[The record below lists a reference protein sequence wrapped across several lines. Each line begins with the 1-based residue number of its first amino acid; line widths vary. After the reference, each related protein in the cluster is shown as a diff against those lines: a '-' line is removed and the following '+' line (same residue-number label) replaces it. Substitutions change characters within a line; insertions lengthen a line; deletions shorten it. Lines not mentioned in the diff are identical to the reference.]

1 MKSTTPPLRHSEG
14 RGLAHRAACLLASLA
29 LVAGLVPA
37 VALAD
42 PTPRDDPSVTV
53 VGTPGAA
60 TLYVNTFGA
69 EARDASGSAAIGK
82 LCNLTF
88 IGPYRF
94 NIAGNTVVR
103 GKYDADHLEQRVH
116 SDTAAEALLTPPADI
131 ESIKVGGFDGSSPRT
146 NSSSAVL
153 AQPDGGSTDNIMA
166 AYLVVTA
173 TQHSNFF
180 TSHKGSAAG
189 YPLSL
194 YGAGLKGPGGAVRH
208 YYPDNVFID
217 SNQQRASC
225 FFDVTSFV
233 KEQGYGRYTGIN
245 VPCTPMGADKSG
257 SDYFGA
263 WKIIVVEKDASLP
276 VRMVRLMLG
285 GTAVING
292 SPAKAVISGDGLSI
306 APNPTGEVLASM
318 DGTDIDSNQS
328 LNLKTTGSLQAV
340 RYVDEA
346 EEEAKKTTLF
356 PKEHFFR
363 FRIFNK
369 TADVVTDPAVSYTDK
384 AYAPFPQGTPIYN
397 TDLILADLDRLRY
410 GDTANKVLKGGEDG
424 VEASVSTSNAPTLLS
439 ALGLAADIL
448 VPVFET
454 SLTVTNLTQ
463 QYSTADAGY
472 SLKGDY
478 AQAGDRL
485 KATVRAVNVS
495 RAESYLGLQDASIVV
510 KVPAFTHIFDSEAE
524 GAEITARYYS
534 GYKED
539 PDTKEPLPDF
549 ELSVAAVTDDSVIV
563 KTPDNAKMNKIK
575 PGGFFEIIF
584 EGTAKGTQ
592 TYQEYVNQ
600 ASLKGAFIDEKGGSH
615 TDFIIE
621 DLGLV
626 ETKTSSDVPRYPV
639 TASQQGQG
647 TVEVTGQHAP
657 TGLFDADG
665 AAHIAW
671 EPAAG
676 WRVSAVVVD
685 GVIRDDLLAADSLDL
700 PVASAGHAVM
710 VTFAEDDPAGS
721 DEPGGKPDP
730 GQDVFRIAT
739 KGDEGVAF
747 TVASAGHAV
756 MVTFAEDDPAGS
768 DEPGGK
774 PDPGQDVFRIATK
787 GDEGVAFIT
796 PTANALK
803 GSSADVTWTLAPG
816 FRLIEVLVDG
826 RPYAAAAGSLGFRDI
841 ASNHS
846 VEVRTAADLFTI
858 TTVKH
863 GPGTVTDTQVV
874 GRGANAVVSWT
885 PAADARVTRVV
896 VDGRLVYDRA
906 AQALD
911 REPGKPAPEAPPTEV
926 FKDVDADHVVEVT
939 FEDED
944 AAPPKPDDPDADDPS
959 LLLSTS
965 LVGGAG
971 SISPSTTVEEGAT
984 ETVTWR
990 VGNGYLI
997 DRVIVTR
1004 GNVSR
1009 ELDPSE
1015 YAVSG
1020 ATCTLPVAAIRE
1032 NCRVQVVLTAQERVR
1047 DTLYAIETS
1056 IYGGPGTITGSMR
1069 NLEAHSSGH
1078 TVEWAAAEGWR
1089 VASVHVDGVPRDD
1102 LLTGTSITF
1111 DDIAE
1116 NHRVVVS
1123 VQPAETLDATGYYS
1137 IDVTCEGNGTAGK
1150 SASVAYDGSHT
1161 VTWQADADEDVLR
1174 VQVDGIERPDLVA
1187 GPATASL
1194 ASPARMARARV
1205 AAAGAFTFDGVRSDH
1220 KVHVVFS
1227 VADPDADRRFNVSTS
1242 IGGGAGTI
1250 SEAVTVGE
1258 GASHTVTWT
1267 VGEGSVVKAVYVDG
1281 VAVPLPKD
1289 SSWTF
1294 DDIDADHTVRVVLAA
1309 APPETLPD
1317 KPPAG
1322 YHEVSTGGS
1331 GKGEVAPPVHVPE
1344 GGSHTVT
1351 WEGDGGKPPVMVWV
1365 DGKPRPDLVDKGE
1378 VTFDDVDGPHEVYVQ
1393 FEGGEPYEPKDDDGD
1408 DSTGGDDGDDGNG
1421 GNKPGGDGEG
1431 DGNGGSGAGGGSQ
1444 GGGDGSGSGGGSQG
1458 GSGSGSGADGDGVGG
1473 KDKGDALVPQLIA
1486 LAQTGD
1492 GALLLVAAAA
1502 VAGSLSVLVLA
1513 ALRRRPARRGR

>member
-42 PTPRDDPSVTV
+42 PTPHDDPSVTV

-60 TLYVNTFGA
+60 MVYVDTFGA
-69 EARDASGSAAIGK
+69 EAKGK
-82 LCNLTF
+82 DPSLDPLCNLTF
-88 IGPYRF
+88 VGPYRF
-94 NIAGNTVVR
+94 NIAGNTNVF
-103 GKYDADHLEQRVH
+103 GKYDAKIGQPKS
-116 SDTAAEALLTPPADI
+116 SDPAAEALLPALGS
-131 ESIKVGGFDGSSPRT
+131 EGGAKVGGETTAATRT
-146 NSSSAVL
+146 NSSSAIL
-153 AQPDGGSTDNIMA
+153 EAPEGGSTDNIMA
-166 AYLVVTA
+166 AYLIVTA
-173 TQHSNFF
+173 SQHGSYFV
-180 TSHKGSAAG
+180 SDKGSGAK
-189 YPLSL
+189 YPLSKF
-194 YGAGLKGPGGAVRH
+194 GFGLKGPQGAVVH
-208 YYPDNVFID
+208 YYPDRIFVD
-217 SNQQRASC
+217 TAGTTHARASC

-233 KEQGYGRYTGIN
+233 KKQGYGSYTAVNI
-245 VPCTPMGADKSG
+245 PFTAMSDFSASYG

-263 WKIIVVEKDASLP
+263 WKLVLVEKDAAAP

-285 GTAVING
+285 GTSVSNTT
-292 SPAKAVISGDGLSI
+292 PASATISGDGLSI
-306 APNPTGEVLASM
+306 APNPTGEVLASL
-318 DGTDIDSNQS
+318 DGTDMDCFQK
-328 LNLKTTGSLQAV
+328 LNLGVDSSAPASV
-340 RYVDEA
+340 RYVDETG
-346 EEEAKKTTLF
+346 KTLF
-356 PKEHFFR
+356 PLKHFFY

-369 TADVVTDPAVSYTDK
+369 DGDVSTNPGPSGTKASTAADTSKNDNVAANTHT
-384 AYAPFPQGTPIYN
+384 YN
-397 TDLILADLDRLRY
+397 TDFTLVDLDRLRF
-410 GDTANKVLKGGEDG
+410 GDSGDKKVLDGGEES
-424 VEASVSTSNAPTLLS
+424 VKATVSTSDAPTLLS

-448 VPVFET
+448 TPTFET

-463 QYSTADAGY
+463 RYSSADAGY
-472 SLKGDY
+472 SLKSDY

-485 KATVRAVNVS
+485 KATVKAVNIS
-495 RAESYLGLQDASIVV
+495 RDDTYLGLENASITV
-510 KVPAFTHIFDSEAE
+510 KAPAFAHIFNSEAE
-524 GAEITARYYS
+524 GAKVTARYYS
-534 GYKED
+534 GYGAEA
-539 PDTKEPLPDF
+539 DF
-549 ELSVAAVTDDSVIV
+549 ELFVAELTDDSVVV
-563 KTPDNAKMNKIK
+563 KTPADAKMKKIK
-575 PGGFFEIIF
+575 PGGYFEIVF

-600 ASLKGAFIDEKGGSH
+600 ASLKGAYVDESDGVHS
-615 TDFIIE
+615 DFVIE

-665 AAHIAW
+665 TARITW

-700 PVASAGHAVM
+700 PVAGA
-710 VTFAEDDPAGS
+710 D
-721 DEPGGKPDP
+721 
-730 GQDVFRIAT
+730 
-739 KGDEGVAF
+739 
-747 TVASAGHAV
+747 HAV

-863 GPGTVTDTQVV
+863 GPGAVTDTQVV
-874 GRGANAVVSWT
+874 GRGADAVVSWK

-984 ETVTWR
+984 EAVTWR
-990 VGNGYLI
+990 VGDGYLI

-1032 NCRVQVVLTAQERVR
+1032 NCRVQVVLTAKERVR

-1078 TVEWAAAEGWR
+1078 TVEWAAAAGWR

-1267 VGEGSVVKAVYVDG
+1267 VEEGSVVKAVYVDG

-1331 GKGEVAPPVHVPE
+1331 GKGEVAPPVHVP
-1344 GGSHTVT
+1344 GGSSHTVT

-1431 DGNGGSGAGGGSQ
+1431 DGNGGSGAGDGSQ
-1444 GGGDGSGSGGGSQG
+1444 GGGDGSGSGDGTQG
-1458 GSGSGSGADGDGVGG
+1458 GSGSGSGADGAGG

-1513 ALRRRPARRGR
+1513 ALRRRPVRRGR